1 MPDMESD
8 MHAGSP
14 FGERP
19 FRQKGPSAF
28 VSESNQ
34 QGVSPCQEVR
44 V

>member
-19 FRQKGPSAF
+19 FRQKGPTDEEDFAA
-28 VSESNQ
+28 
-34 QGVSPCQEVR
+34 CR
-44 V
+44 DL